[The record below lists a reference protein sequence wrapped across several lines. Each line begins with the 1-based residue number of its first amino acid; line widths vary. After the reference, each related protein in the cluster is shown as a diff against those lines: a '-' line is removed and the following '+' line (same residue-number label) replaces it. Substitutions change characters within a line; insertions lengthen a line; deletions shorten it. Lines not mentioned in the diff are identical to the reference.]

1 MNKLKTFADID
12 QALLGY
18 IPAVKDTMG
27 KGITLERMYPLMKA
41 IGNPEKKLKIIHVA
55 GTSGK
60 TSTSYYI
67 TSLLVEAG
75 QKVGLTVS
83 PHVDSVAERVQINLQ
98 PIAEKE
104 FAEQLSEFIGLIENA
119 EIEPSYFELLVAFA
133 YWYFVKKNVD
143 YAVIETGMG
152 GLLDGTNV
160 AVRDDKLCVITDIG
174 YDHMK
179 VLGNTLSE
187 IASQKAGIIHHNNH
201 AIMFN
206 QSPEILDIFQAWCK
220 RYNAVLEVVERTT
233 EAISGIDALPEYQ
246 QYNLTLAHKA
256 FKYLAKRD
264 GLPELT
270 IQQLSQGM
278 SIQVPGRMDEVEVG
292 SKKVI
297 MDGAHNGQKMEAFV
311 SSLEKKYPKQNV
323 AVLMGLKEDKQFSDV
338 LSILRPVTST
348 LILTSFSGSQDM
360 PFVGVEPKELAVE
373 AKQIGY
379 KNIIIEADCSLA
391 YEKLLEQSE
400 NIVVITGSF
409 YLIGQLRSNNK
420 ELQNVRH

>member
-12 QALLGY
+12 QALLRY

-27 KGITLERMYPLMKA
+27 KGITLERMHPLMEA
-41 IGNPEKKLKIIHVA
+41 VGNPEKKLKIIHVA

-67 TSLLVEAG
+67 SSLLVEAG

-83 PHVDSVAERVQINLQ
+83 PHVDSVAERIQIDLK

-119 EIEPSYFELLVAFA
+119 KIEPSYFELLVAFA
-133 YWYFVKKNVD
+133 YWYFARKNVD

-160 AVRDDKLCVITDIG
+160 AMRDDKLCVITDIG

-187 IASQKAGIIHHNNH
+187 IASQKAGIIHQSNH
-201 AIMFN
+201 ALMFR
-206 QSPEILDIFQAWCK
+206 QAPEIVDVFQNWCK
-220 RYNAVLEVVERTT
+220 EHSANLNVIERKT
-233 EAISGIDALPEYQ
+233 EEIAGISALPEYQ
-246 QYNLTLAHKA
+246 QYNWTLAHEVYK
-256 FKYLAKRD
+256 FLIKRD
-264 GLPELT
+264 DLPQLNSEL
-270 IQQLSQGM
+270 LSQSM

-292 SKKVI
+292 SKMVI

-311 SSLEKKYPKQNV
+311 SSLEKKYPNQKV
-323 AVLMGLKEDKQFSDV
+323 AVLLGLKEDKQFSDV

-348 LILTSFSGSQDM
+348 LILTTFSGSQDL
-360 PFVGVEPKELAVE
+360 PFVGTNPEQLAVE
-373 AKQIGY
+373 AKKIGFD
-379 KNIIIEADCSLA
+379 NIIIEADCKLA
-391 YEKLLEQSE
+391 YKKLFEQS
-400 NIVVITGSF
+400 NKIVVITGSF
-409 YLIGQLRSNNK
+409 YLIGQLRSMHK
-420 ELQNVRH
+420 ELQNAGY